1 MTLIEAIIFGLV
13 QGVTEF
19 IPISSSG
26 HLSLLGRIFNTDPD
40 AMFTLSAWVH
50 MGSLMSVF
58 IVMRREIMEI
68 LRDILGPRT
77 WKIMIATIPTVIVAF
92 LIHSRLSDIFGG
104 HFLGYSF
111 LITGVFLMMIVLFGR
126 GDDKKMAARTNS
138 EAEQAKTA
146 DTAQTAIKSE
156 TKVGQE
162 KQHKPGADERNMPD
176 DKNAAEK
183 EKNTSIGIDGK
194 EVGYLEAILA
204 GIGQAIAI
212 LPGVS
217 RSGSTLTALLIAK
230 VDRKKAIRFS
240 FLMSIPAI
248 LGGFVFDLRDLIAGE
263 GAALETLGLG
273 KLLVGVLASFIAGWL
288 AMEWMLRK
296 LKGKAFM
303 ICAVYV
309 LVLGILVLIDQTFTQ
324 LVFN

>member
-19 IPISSSG
+19 IPVSSSG

-50 MGSLMSVF
+50 MGTLMAVF

-77 WKIMIATIPTVIVAF
+77 WKIVIATIPTVVVAF
-92 LIHSRLSDIFGG
+92 LIHSQLSNIFGG
-104 HFLGYSF
+104 RFLGYSF
-111 LITGVFLMMIVLFGR
+111 LITGIFLLLIVLFGR
-126 GDDKKMAARTNS
+126 SGDKKSEARSAGKTVQ
-138 EAEQAKTA
+138 AEQAAAKKVQTDSSTHNISDSDDQTAAVKVSQTDIKHTA
-146 DTAQTAIKSE
+146 DKNS
-156 TKVGQE
+156 
-162 KQHKPGADERNMPD
+162 HKNNDFG
-176 DKNAAEK
+176 
-183 EKNTSIGIDGK
+183 GK
-194 EVGYLEAILA
+194 DVGYLEAILA
-204 GIGQAIAI
+204 GIGQAVAI

-217 RSGSTLTALLIAK
+217 RSGSTLTAMLIAK

-248 LGGFVFDLRDLIAGE
+248 VGGFIFDLRDLIAGE
-263 GAALETLGLG
+263 GAALATLGFG
-273 KLLVGVLASFIAGWL
+273 NLLVGVLASAIAGWL

-296 LKGKAFM
+296 LKRKAFM

-309 LVLGILVLIDQTFTQ
+309 LILGVLVLIDQTFTQ
-324 LVFN
+324 LIFN